1 MKAMN
6 WQYALS
12 VLGFVGLIL
21 SSNAQAIALGNIK
34 VNSTQLQPLQL
45 QVELVELQ
53 GVLPGSM
60 TAKVA
65 GPAQFAAAGLIYHP
79 WFSSLAVNLISDGAE
94 IVLQVDGSQ
103 PVQQPELDLIFE
115 VDYLGGRLLAEYS
128 VTLPEFVAEATTSKA
143 TVASITS
150 VVQQAE
156 VVAEPALQPSEPAVQ
171 PSEPE
176 PAPEPAVQPS
186 EPAPEP
192 AVQPSEPAPEPTK
205 PELITVRPGQ
215 TLWRIA
221 VNNTPTGLSPWQ
233 SLLALYNMNP
243 SAFKDGDI
251 RYVMAGRQL
260 TLPNPDQVAALSARQ
275 AKAQYDVLV
284 TPKTKPTPKPAPQ
297 PVAKISTE
305 LLDEV
310 QQKVQAQ
317 QQQVTQLTSQSEQ
330 LEAQLA
336 ELQNDNQSAVQAQ
349 QVLQQENQNLAQGV
363 AAQQQDLIGLNQQR
377 ASLENNMLSLDQK
390 FEATQ
395 MSLNQAEAEL
405 LQVQQS
411 LLQTQQAAESVQA
424 EKLSGFDMQSIYSMM
439 AVLLIPVLI
448 VLGLVWW
455 LVSRGRGVTKP
466 HAIEPAVVESA
477 PLSLD
482 PLAKY
487 DSKPSAKV
495 ADLQTSALQMQGM
508 PERSFIEQLL
518 QEQDQAELES
528 APREHSQPAALE
540 DDQVHLSKDIEA
552 LLNQR
557 HQPQVAADEPVDY
570 LSPEDDMNTKLDLAR
585 SYRDMGQISDAQAV
599 LDQVLKFGNTDQ
611 QAQATLLLS
620 RLK

>member
-53 GVLPGSM
+53 GVLPESM

-156 VVAEPALQPSEPAVQ
+156 VVAEPALQPS
-171 PSEPE
+171 
-176 PAPEPAVQPS
+176 EPAVQPS

-363 AAQQQDLIGLNQQR
+363 AAQKQDLIGLNQQR

-455 LVSRGRGVTKP
+455 FVSRGRGVTKP

-482 PLAKY
+482 PLAEY

>member
-6 WQYALS
+6 WQHALS
-12 VLGFVGLIL
+12 VLGFIGLLL

-34 VNSTQLQPLQL
+34 VSSTQLQPLQL

-65 GPAQFAAAGLIYHP
+65 GPAQFAAADLVYHA
-79 WFSSLAVNLISDGAE
+79 WYSSLAVNVVSDGADF
-94 IVLQVDGSQ
+94 VLQVDGTQ
-103 PVQQPELDLIFE
+103 PVQQRELDLIFE

-128 VTLPEFVAEATTSKA
+128 VALPDFVAEAKVTKA
-143 TVASITS
+143 TLANITP
-150 VVQQAE
+150 VVRQPE
-156 VVAEPALQPSEPAVQ
+156 VVAEPTIQA
-171 PSEPE
+171 SEPE
-176 PAPEPAVQPS
+176 LQAS
-186 EPAPEP
+186 KL
-192 AVQPSEPAPEPTK
+192 APEPTK

-221 VNNTPTGLSPWQ
+221 VNNTPDGLSPWQ
-233 SLLALYNMNP
+233 SLLAFYSVNP
-243 SAFKDGDI
+243 SAFKGGDI

-260 TLPNPDQVAALSARQ
+260 KLPTSEQFGALTARQ
-275 AKAQYDVLV
+275 AKAQYDALV
-284 TPKTKPTPKPAPQ
+284 APKTKPAPKSAPQ
-297 PVAKISTE
+297 PVAQVSTA

-310 QQKVQAQ
+310 KQKVQSQ
-317 QQQVTQLTSQSEQ
+317 QQQVTQLTSKSQE

-336 ELQNDNQSAVQAQ
+336 ELQNDKQSAVQAQ
-349 QVLQQENQNLAQGV
+349 QLLQQENQNLAQGL

-395 MSLNQAEAEL
+395 FSLNQAESEL
-405 LQVQQS
+405 LEVQQS
-411 LLQTQQAAESVQA
+411 LLQTQQANQLVEA
-424 EKLSGFDMQSIYSMM
+424 EKASAFDLQNIYSMM
-439 AVLLIPVLI
+439 AVLLIPILI

-455 LVSRGRGVTKP
+455 LVFRGRGATKP
-466 HAIEPAVVESA
+466 HHVEPAVVEKA

-482 PLAKY
+482 PLAQY

-518 QEQDQAELES
+518 QEQDQAELQS
-528 APREHSQPAALE
+528 VSRERAQPGTLE

-557 HQPQVAADEPVDY
+557 HHSQVAADEPVDY
-570 LSPEDDMNTKLDLAR
+570 LSPEEDMNTKLDLAR
-585 SYRDMGQISDAQAV
+585 SYRDMGQIGDAQAV
-599 LDQVLKFGNTDQ
+599 LDQVLKSGNADQ